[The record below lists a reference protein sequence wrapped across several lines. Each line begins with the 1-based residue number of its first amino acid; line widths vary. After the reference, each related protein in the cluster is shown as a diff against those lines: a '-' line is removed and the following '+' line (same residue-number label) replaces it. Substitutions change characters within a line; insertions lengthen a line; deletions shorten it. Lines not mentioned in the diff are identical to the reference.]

1 MMPVWSSPMASSLA
15 EQIIPSE
22 MWPYV
27 LRAPIS
33 NPPGSIAPGS
43 ASATRSPTA
52 KLTAPQI
59 TPDASSAGACSCALE
74 TATRQYLIGFFSPAS
89 SSIYITWAITTPRM
103 SCPTDSSDSTSNPA
117 AVSRRATSVAST
129 GSCSRAYSRSQESGT
144 RISDLHPE
152 RPAEPHVALDRVPDL
167 GQPVPDHQAPFDAEP
182 EREAAVAVRV
192 DAARHEYPGV
202 HHAAA
207 RDLDPALRP
216 AYPARIAA
224 GLDRG
229 ATADVALHRHVAGR
243 LGEGEV
249 VGPEPRAQPHAEH
262 RVHECLD
269 RPAQVGHRQ
278 ALVNREPLD
287 LVEHR
292 AVRGVEWVVP
302 VAAAGADHVQR
313 QRVGQHGPDLHR

>member
-33 NPPGSIAPGS
+33 NPPGSIAPGR
-43 ASATRSPTA
+43 ASATRSPTT
-52 KLTAPQI
+52 KLVAPQI
-59 TPDASSAGACSCALE
+59 TPDASSGGASSCASE
-74 TATRQYLIGFFSPAS
+74 TATRQYLIGFFSPVS
-89 SSIYITWAITTPRM
+89 SSIDITWAITTPRM

-129 GSCSRAYSRSQESGT
+129 GSASRAYSRSQESGT
-144 RISDLHPE
+144 RISDLHSE

-167 GQPVPDHQAPFDAEP
+167 GQPVPDHQAPLDAEP
-182 EREAAVAVRV
+182 EREAAVAVGV
-192 DAARHEYPGV
+192 DAACDEHPGV

-224 GLDRG
+224 RLGRG
-229 ATADVALHRHVAGR
+229 AAADMAFHRHVAGR
-243 LGEGEV
+243 LGEREV
-249 VGPEPRAQPHAEH
+249 VRPQPGAQAHAEH
-262 RVHECLD
+262 HVHECLD
-269 RPAQVGHRQ
+269 RAAQVGHGQ
-278 ALVNREPLD
+278 ALVDREPLD

-292 AVRGVEWVVP
+292 AVGGVQRIVP
-302 VAAAGADHVQR
+302 VAAARADHVKR
-313 QRVGQHGPDLHR
+313 